1 MNILN
6 LNFNGIKDTLNSFNV
21 FNISFNK
28 QQETSKIS
36 EKIKEKP
43 ILLKEKVPTDY
54 KTTLGGWNLDVIDKI
69 EDDLIVYLFIQKEIK
84 SSAWNLVAPIVL
96 EKSTGKINQYGL
108 GYFAL
113 QGMGGGLSN
122 TSSMLFRLKNHK
134 NKGFKVSILPKIV
147 NSELLSNYEYVDGG
161 VKLSDLI
168 ENSLDLINYRKKPF
182 DWIYKQYIELLQE
195 HDLE

>member
-1 MNILN
+1 MNIFN
-6 LNFNGIKDTLNSFNV
+6 LSFNGIKNTLNSFSV

-28 QQETSKIS
+28 KEEISKIS
-36 EKIKEKP
+36 ENVEERP
-43 ILLKEKVPTDY
+43 VSLKEKAPSDY
-54 KTTLGGWNLDVIDKI
+54 KTTLGGWNLNIIDKI
-69 EDDLIVYLFIQKEIK
+69 EDDLIVYLFIQKETK

-122 TSSMLFRLKNHK
+122 TSSLFFRLKNHK
-134 NKGFKVSILPKIV
+134 SKGFKVSILPKIV
-147 NSELLSNYEYVDGG
+147 NSELLSKYEYVDGG

-168 ENSLDLINYRKKPF
+168 ENSLDLINYRKEPF
-182 DWIYKQYIELLQE
+182 DWIYKQYIELLE
-195 HDLE
+195 KYNLE